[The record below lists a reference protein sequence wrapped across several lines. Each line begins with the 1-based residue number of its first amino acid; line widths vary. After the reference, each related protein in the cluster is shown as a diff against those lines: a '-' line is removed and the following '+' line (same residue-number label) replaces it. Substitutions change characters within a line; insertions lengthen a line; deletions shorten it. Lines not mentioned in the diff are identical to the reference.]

1 VVAGQERAAGL
12 RCVPTGPVE
21 GKARDVYQTGKR
33 FSRLRNVP
41 TGPVAQPVDL
51 FWRPSGRGVKLHGV
65 DR

>member
-1 VVAGQERAAGL
+1 MTVGQERAASL

-21 GKARDVYQTGKR
+21 GKARDVYQIGKR

-51 FWRPSGRGVKLHGV
+51 PWGPSGQGVKLHGV